1 MSQIQLD
8 DIKKSQISMSKK
20 IDKLLEN
27 EATRNLEN
35 EKRVTT
41 IETRLKFMGIGLIA
55 LFGLIFDVVKKKL
68 GL

>member
-1 MSQIQLD
+1 MQEQLN
-8 DIKKSQISMSKK
+8 DIKKGQASMSKK

-27 EATRNLEN
+27 EAARNIEN

-41 IETRLKFMGIGLIA
+41 IETRLKFFGIVLLG
-55 LFGLIFDVVKKKL
+55 LFGFIFDIVKKKL

>member
-1 MSQIQLD
+1 MQEQLN

-20 IDKLLEN
+20 MDKLLEN
-27 EATRNLEN
+27 EAKRNIEN
-35 EKRVTT
+35 EKRLTT

-55 LFGLIFDVVKKKL
+55 LFGLIFDIVKKKL